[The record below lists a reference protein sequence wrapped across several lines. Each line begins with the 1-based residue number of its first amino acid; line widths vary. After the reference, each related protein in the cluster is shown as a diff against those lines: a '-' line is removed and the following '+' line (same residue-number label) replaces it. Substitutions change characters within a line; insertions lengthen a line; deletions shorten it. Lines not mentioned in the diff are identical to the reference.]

1 MNIYKT
7 IPAVMDGYRKL
18 GVEVR
23 RFPLFIRA
31 TEIERHNRAV
41 QRMRDDMVGQCDYLA
56 KVQWCPQTAKDGSS
70 TTVRLLNPTEARTA
84 TEKP

>member
-1 MNIYKT
+1 VNIYKT

-41 QRMRDDMVGQCDYLA
+41 QRMRDNLIADQGYVA
-56 KVQWCPQTAKDGSS
+56 KTMRWE
-70 TTVRLLNPTEARTA
+70 VRPTEASTA